1 MSKRQVILDE
11 SPEITDAA
19 EIPEEMTPEEAE
31 EVEREE
37 AEKREKALAPYRA
50 VHQQQNEQDE
60 LLAELLFKDTMRD
73 LEMEV

>member
-1 MSKRQVILDE
+1 MAKRKVILEE
-11 SPEITDAA
+11 SPENTDPA
-19 EIPEEMTPEEAE
+19 ENPEEMTPEEAE

-50 VHQQQNEQDE
+50 VHEQQNEQDD

>member
-1 MSKRQVILDE
+1 MAKRKVILEE
-11 SPEITDAA
+11 STDPV
-19 EIPEEMTPEEAE
+19 ENPEEMTPEEAE

-50 VHQQQNEQDE
+50 VHEQQNEQDD